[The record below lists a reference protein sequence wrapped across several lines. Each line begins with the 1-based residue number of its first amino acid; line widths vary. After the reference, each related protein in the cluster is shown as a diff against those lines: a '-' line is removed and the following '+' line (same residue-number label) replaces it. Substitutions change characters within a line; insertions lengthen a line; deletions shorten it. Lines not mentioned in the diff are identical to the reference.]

1 MTNGMV
7 CQMTQRSITSMASYI
22 IKRDGLSDIDAVD
35 QNQTQPLQKN
45 NENSEEYNA
54 AECNDASSTEEKK
67 FTVPIIATEF
77 DLQQDKVSANISLHK
92 ICENMGFL

>member
-7 CQMTQRSITSMASYI
+7 CQMTQRSITSMASNHTSHKGMVCQI
-22 IKRDGLSDIDAVD
+22 FFSA
-35 QNQTQPLQKN
+35 KN
-45 NENSEEYNA
+45 DENSEEYNA

-92 ICENMGFL
+92 IWEKMGFL